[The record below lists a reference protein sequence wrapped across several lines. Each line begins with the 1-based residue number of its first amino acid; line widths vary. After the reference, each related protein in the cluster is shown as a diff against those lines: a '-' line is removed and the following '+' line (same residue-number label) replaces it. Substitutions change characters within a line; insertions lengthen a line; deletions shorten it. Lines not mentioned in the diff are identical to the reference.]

1 MAGVPSVEGSVLGQ
15 DCVAAGTLAGRLRT
29 EECRTA
35 EDQLVAEVTYELEE
49 RRAEEQGLAA
59 GVHKVVVDIGA
70 LDIGVG
76 SRCEL
81 VEAVETAVAGI
92 VALAGLAEIADIVVL
107 SASHVELADTAA
119 SIGLAAVADNDVLG
133 IADCADT
140 VAQDSLVIVAETGI
154 AVLDSVGSADIAGVA
169 GTVGLV
175 HTVEVVGN
183 AGVVAGTADV
193 VATTEWQPYST
204 VVTPTPYFYRRQIEK
219 DSASDHNDVHQ
230 D

>member
-1 MAGVPSVEGSVLGQ
+1 MAGVPSSGGSVLGQ
-15 DCVAAGTLAGRLRT
+15 VCVAAETLAGGLRT

-35 EDQLVAEVTYELEE
+35 EDRLVAGVTYELGE
-49 RRAEEQGLAA
+49 RRAEDA
-59 GVHKVVVDIGA
+59 VH
-70 LDIGVG
+70 IGVG

-92 VALAGLAEIADIVVL
+92 AALAGLAEIADIVVL
-107 SASHVELADTAA
+107 PAGHVEPADTAA
-119 SIGLAAVADNDVLG
+119 SVGLAVVADNDVLG
-133 IADCADT
+133 IADYADT
-140 VAQDSLVIVAETGI
+140 VVQDSLVTVAETGI

-183 AGVVAGTADV
+183 AAVVAGTADVVAGTADV

-219 DSASDHNDVHQ
+219 ESASDHNDVHQ

>member
-1 MAGVPSVEGSVLGQ
+1 MAGVPSSEGSVLGQ
-15 DCVAAGTLAGRLRT
+15 DCVAAETLAGGLRT

-35 EDQLVAEVTYELEE
+35 EDQLVAGVTYELGE

-59 GVHKVVVDIGA
+59 GVHNVVVDIGA
-70 LDIGVG
+70 VHIGVG

-92 VALAGLAEIADIVVL
+92 AALAGLAEIADIVVL
-107 SASHVELADTAA
+107 PAGHVEPADTAA
-119 SIGLAAVADNDVLG
+119 SVGLAVVADNDVLG
-133 IADCADT
+133 IADYADT
-140 VAQDSLVIVAETGI
+140 VVQDSLVIVAETGI
-154 AVLDSVGSADIAGVA
+154 DSVGSADIAGVA

-183 AGVVAGTADV
+183 AAVVAGTADV
-193 VATTEWQPYST
+193 VATTEWQPYLT

-219 DSASDHNDVHQ
+219 DSASDHTDVHQ

>member
-1 MAGVPSVEGSVLGQ
+1 MAGVPSSEGFVHGQ
-15 DCVAAGTLAGRLRT
+15 DCVAAETLAGGLRT

-35 EDQLVAEVTYELEE
+35 EDQLLAGVTYELGE
-49 RRAEEQGLAA
+49 RHAEEQGLAA
-59 GVHKVVVDIGA
+59 GVHNVVVDIGA
-70 LDIGVG
+70 VHIGVG

-92 VALAGLAEIADIVVL
+92 AALAGLAEIADIVVL
-107 SASHVELADTAA
+107 PADHVEPADTAA
-119 SIGLAAVADNDVLG
+119 SVGLAVVADNDVLG
-133 IADCADT
+133 IADYADA
-140 VAQDSLVIVAETGI
+140 VVQDSLVIVAETDI
-154 AVLDSVGSADIAGVA
+154 AVLDSVGSADIA

-183 AGVVAGTADV
+183 AAVVAGTADV
-193 VATTEWQPYST
+193 VATTEWQPCST

-219 DSASDHNDVHQ
+219 NSASDHNDAHQ

>member
-1 MAGVPSVEGSVLGQ
+1 MAGVPSSEGSVLGQ
-15 DCVAAGTLAGRLRT
+15 DCFAAETLAGGLRT

-35 EDQLVAEVTYELEE
+35 EDQLVAGVTYEQGE
-49 RRAEEQGLAA
+49 RRDEEQGLAA
-59 GVHKVVVDIGA
+59 GVHDIVVDIGA
-70 LDIGVG
+70 VHIGVG

-92 VALAGLAEIADIVVL
+92 AALAGLAEIADIVVL
-107 SASHVELADTAA
+107 PAGHVEPADTAA
-119 SIGLAAVADNDVLG
+119 SVGLAVVADNDVLG
-133 IADCADT
+133 IADYADT
-140 VAQDSLVIVAETGI
+140 VVQDSLVIVAETGI

-183 AGVVAGTADV
+183 AAVVAGTADV

-219 DSASDHNDVHQ
+219 NSASDHNDAHQ